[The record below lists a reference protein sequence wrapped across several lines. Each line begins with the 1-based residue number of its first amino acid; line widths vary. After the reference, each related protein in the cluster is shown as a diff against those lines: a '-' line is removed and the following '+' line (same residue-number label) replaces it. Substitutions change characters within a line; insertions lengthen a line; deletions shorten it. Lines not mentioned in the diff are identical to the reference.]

1 MLLIVGEIIQK
12 DLISLDVDKINFDDK
27 ESVKSLIITLLNVV
41 EQLLQ
46 ENQQLRVEVQ
56 QLKDENARLKGEKG
70 KPKIA
75 PNVPAREPK
84 LLPAEKSKKWSK
96 DSKMPKIKIDRV
108 VLLKINPDT
117 LPPDAVCKGHSSI
130 IIQNIRL
137 QTDNVEYQREHYY
150 SPSLNRNY
158 YAELPKDVQNTQFGS
173 DLKAFATELYYVG
186 RVTENKIHRILT
198 DFGTI
203 ISEGEI
209 SNILSKEKS
218 EAFAAE
224 KADIFQMGMMH
235 ANYFQTDETGARH
248 QGKNYY
254 MHYFGNE
261 TFSTYFIEKS
271 KSRGTIRKILGLL
284 EGVLAPTPM
293 TTDGARQY
301 KGIAIWHAL
310 CWIHEIRFYKKLRP
324 FLDFHRSILEKFM
337 INLWDFYDLLRIY
350 KSDPNI
356 NLKGEIEQEFDS
368 LFTRTTGYIELD
380 RRIALTFK
388 NRKELLAVLESPEVP
403 LHNNGSEI
411 AVREG
416 VLKRKIS
423 YGTRSDLGKA
433 AWENMFSILDTCRK
447 QKVNF
452 FKYVRDIYSNDFCMP
467 RLADLLAK
475 AE

>member
-1 MLLIVGEIIQK
+1 VGEIIQK
-12 DLISLDVDKINFDDK
+12 DLVTLDVDKIDFDDK
-27 ESVKSLIITLLNVV
+27 DSVKSIIITLLNVV

-46 ENQQLRVEVQ
+46 ENRQLRAEVQ
-56 QLKDENARLKGEKG
+56 KLRDENARLKGEKG

-75 PNVPAREPK
+75 PNIPPREPK
-84 LLPAEKSKKWSK
+84 LPSSETSKKWSK
-96 DSKMPKIKIDRV
+96 DSKKPKIKIDRV

-117 LPPDAVCKGHSSI
+117 LPRDVVHKGYSSI
-130 IIQNIRL
+130 IVQNIRL
-137 QTDNVEYQREHYY
+137 KTDNVEYRREHYY
-150 SPSLNRNY
+150 SPSLNMNY
-158 YAELPKDVQNTQFGS
+158 YAELPKDVQRTQFGS
-173 DLKAFATELYYVG
+173 DLKAFAAELYYVG
-186 RVTENKIHRILT
+186 RVTENKIHSILT
-198 DFGTI
+198 DFGI
-203 ISEGEI
+203 LISEGEI
-209 SNILSKEKS
+209 SNILTKEKS
-218 EAFAAE
+218 EIFAEE

-254 MHYFGNE
+254 MNYFGNDK
-261 TFSTYFIEKS
+261 FSAYFIEKS
-271 KSRGTIRKILGLL
+271 KSRSTIRKILGLL

-310 CWIHEIRFYKKLRP
+310 CWIHEIRFYKKLKP
-324 FLDFHRSILEKFM
+324 YLDFHRLILEKFM
-337 INLWDFYDLLRIY
+337 VNLWEFYDLLKRY
-350 KSDPNI
+350 KSNPNI
-356 NLKGEIEQEFDS
+356 NLKGKIEQEFDS
-368 LFTRTTGYIELD
+368 LFTKITGYIELD
-380 RRIALTFK
+380 KRIALTFK
-388 NRKELLAVLESPEVP
+388 NRKELLTVLESPEVP

-433 AWENMFSILDTCRK
+433 AWENMLSILDTCRK
-447 QKVNF
+447 QKVGF
-452 FKYVRDIYSNDFCMP
+452 FKYVQDIYSNDFCMP

>member
-1 MLLIVGEIIQK
+1 VGEIIQE
-12 DLISLDVDKINFDDK
+12 DIISLDVDKINFDDK
-27 ESVKSLIITLLNVV
+27 ESAKSLIITLLNVV

-46 ENQQLRVEVQ
+46 ENRQLRVEVQ
-56 QLKDENARLKGEKG
+56 QLRDENARLKGEKG

-75 PNVPAREPK
+75 PNVPPRESQLP
-84 LLPAEKSKKWSK
+84 PAEKSKKWSK
-96 DSKMPKIKIDRV
+96 DSKKPKIKIDRV
-108 VLLKINPDT
+108 VSLKINPET
-117 LPPDAVCKGHSSI
+117 LPPDAVCKGYSSI
-130 IIQNIRL
+130 VIQNIRL

-150 SPSLNRNY
+150 SPSLNKNY
-158 YAELPKDVQNTQFGS
+158 YAELPKDVQSTQFGS
-173 DLKAFATELYYVG
+173 DLKALVAVLYYVG
-186 RVTENKIHRILT
+186 RVTENKIHGILT
-198 DFGTI
+198 DFGII

-209 SNILSKEKS
+209 SNILTKEKS

-224 KADIFQMGMMH
+224 KADIFQMGMMR

-261 TFSTYFIEKS
+261 KFSTYFIEKS
-271 KSRGTIRKILGLL
+271 KSRATIRKILGLL
-284 EGVLAPTPM
+284 EGVLERTPM

-310 CWIHEIRFYKKLRP
+310 CWIHEIRFYKKLKP
-324 FLDFHRSILEKFM
+324 YLDFHRLILEKF
-337 INLWDFYDLLRIY
+337 IANLWNFYDLLKRY
-350 KSDPNI
+350 KSSPNI
-356 NLKGEIEQEFDS
+356 NQKAVIEQEFDS
-368 LFTRTTGYIELD
+368 LFTRTTRYIELD
-380 RRIALTFK
+380 KRIASTFK
-388 NRKELLAVLESPEVP
+388 NRKELLTVLESPAVP

-433 AWENMFSILDTCRK
+433 AWENMLSILDTCRK
-447 QKVNF
+447 LKVGF
-452 FKYVRDIYSNDFCMP
+452 FKYVRDIYSNDFCMT

-475 AE
+475 VE

>member
-1 MLLIVGEIIQK
+1 VGVIIQK

-27 ESVKSLIITLLNVV
+27 ESVKSLIVTLLNVI

-56 QLKDENARLKGEKG
+56 QLRDENARLKGEKG

-75 PNVPAREPK
+75 PSVPPREPK
-84 LLPAEKSKKWSK
+84 LPLTEKSKKWSK
-96 DSKMPKIKIDRV
+96 DSKNPKIKIDRV
-108 VLLKINPDT
+108 VLLKINPEM
-117 LPPDAVCKGHSSI
+117 LPPDFIYRGYSSI
-130 IIQNIRL
+130 IIQNIKL
-137 QTDNVEYQREHYY
+137 QTDNVEYRREHYY

-158 YAELPKDVQNTQFGS
+158 YAELPKYVQSTQFGN
-173 DLKAFATELYYVG
+173 DLKAFASELYYVG
-186 RVTENKIHRILT
+186 RVTENKIHSILT
-198 DFGTI
+198 DFGII

-209 SNILSKEKS
+209 SNILTKEKS
-218 EAFAAE
+218 EVFAAE
-224 KADIFQMGMMH
+224 KDDIFQRGMLH
-235 ANYFQTDETGARH
+235 ANYFQTDDTGARH

-261 TFSTYFIEKS
+261 KFSAYFIEKS
-271 KSRGTIRKILGLL
+271 KSRATIRKILGLL
-284 EGVLAPTPM
+284 EGVLERTPM
-293 TTDGARQY
+293 MTDGARQY
-301 KGIAIWHAL
+301 RGIAIWHAL
-310 CWIHEIRFYKKLRP
+310 CWIHEIRFYKKLKP
-324 FLDFHRSILEKFM
+324 YLDFHRSILEKFM
-337 INLWDFYDLLRIY
+337 INLWDFYDLLNRY
-350 KSDPNI
+350 KSSPNI
-356 NLKGEIEQEFDS
+356 NLRAVIEQEFDS

-380 RRIALTFK
+380 RRIASTFE
-388 NRKELLAVLESPEVP
+388 NRKELLTVLDYPVVP

-433 AWENMFSILDTCRK
+433 AWENMLSILDTCRK
-447 QKVNF
+447 QKVGF
-452 FKYVRDIYSNDFCMP
+452 FRYVRDIYSNNFCMP

>member
-1 MLLIVGEIIQK
+1 VREIIQK

-27 ESVKSLIITLLNVV
+27 ESVKSLIITLLNVI

-70 KPKIA
+70 KPKIS
-75 PNVPAREPK
+75 PNVSSREPK
-84 LLPAEKSKKWSK
+84 HPSTEMSKEWTK
-96 DSKMPKIKIDRV
+96 DSKIPKIKIDRV
-108 VLLKINPDT
+108 VSLKMNPET
-117 LPPDAVCKGHSSI
+117 LPPDAVYKGYSSI

-137 QTDNVEYQREHYY
+137 QTDNVEYQRDHYY

-173 DLKAFATELYYVG
+173 DLKAFAAELYYVG

-198 DFGTI
+198 DFGII

-209 SNILSKEKS
+209 SNILTKEKS
-218 EAFAAE
+218 EAFATE
-224 KADIFQMGMMH
+224 KADIFQMGMMQ
-235 ANYFQTDETGARH
+235 AKYFQTDDTGARH

-254 MHYFGNE
+254 LHYFGNDK
-261 TFSTYFIEKS
+261 FSSYFIEKS
-271 KSRGTIRKILGLL
+271 KSRSTIRKILGLL
-284 EGVLAPTPM
+284 EGVLDPTPM
-293 TTDGARQY
+293 ITDGARQY

-310 CWIHEIRFYKKLRP
+310 CWIHEIRFYIKLKP

-337 INLWDFYDLLRIY
+337 INLWDFYDLLGIY
-350 KSDPNI
+350 KSDPNV
-356 NLKGEIEQEFDS
+356 NLKGGIEQEFDS

-380 RRIALTFK
+380 KRIALTFK
-388 NRKELLAVLESPEVP
+388 NRKELLTVLDCPVVP

-423 YGTRSDLGKA
+423 YGTRSELGKA

-447 QKVNF
+447 LKVDF
-452 FKYVRDIYSNDFCMP
+452 FKYVRDIYSNNFCMP

>member
-1 MLLIVGEIIQK
+1 MGEIIQK

-27 ESVKSLIITLLNVV
+27 ESVKSLIVTLLNVI

-56 QLKDENARLKGEKG
+56 QLRDENARLKGEKG

-75 PNVPAREPK
+75 PSVPPREPK
-84 LLPAEKSKKWSK
+84 LPPTEKSKKWSK
-96 DSKMPKIKIDRV
+96 DSKNPKIKIDRV
-108 VLLKINPDT
+108 VLLKINPET
-117 LPPDAVCKGHSSI
+117 LPPDFIYRGYSSI
-130 IIQNIRL
+130 IIQNIKL
-137 QTDNVEYQREHYY
+137 QTDNVEYRREHYY

-158 YAELPKDVQNTQFGS
+158 YAKLPKDVQSTQFGS
-173 DLKAFATELYYVG
+173 DLKAFAAELYYVG
-186 RVTENKIHRILT
+186 RVTENKIHSILT
-198 DFGTI
+198 DFGII

-209 SNILSKEKS
+209 SNILTKEKS
-218 EAFAAE
+218 EVFAAE
-224 KADIFQMGMMH
+224 KAGIFQMGMMH

-261 TFSTYFIEKS
+261 KFSTYFIEKS

-284 EGVLAPTPM
+284 EGVYAPTPM

-310 CWIHEIRFYKKLRP
+310 CWVHEIRFYKKLKP
-324 FLDFHRSILEKFM
+324 YLDFHRLILEKFM
-337 INLWDFYDLLRIY
+337 TNLWDFYDLLKVY
-350 KSDPNI
+350 KSNPNI
-356 NLKGEIEQEFDS
+356 NLKGEIEREFDS
-368 LFTRTTGYIELD
+368 LFTRTTRYIELD
-380 RRIALTFK
+380 KRIASTFK
-388 NRKELLAVLESPEVP
+388 NRKELLTVLESPEVP
-403 LHNNGSEI
+403 IHNNGSEI

-433 AWENMFSILDTCRK
+433 AWENMLSILDTCRK
-447 QKVNF
+447 QKVGF